1 MIKPIL
7 PPYEVDDMKIW
18 SGNKLGEF
26 EVASAYQRLDKLEV
40 QSSPKDSYFY
50 MGELSHAAT
59 IVEAIPC
66 HSDMALW
73 QKLSHASGGAI
84 PIYVHV
90 CTFPLVQGSTYW
102 HHVSFPLGRVSG
114 TGYSSGAIFRNHT
127 GASLGCFSAYIGFQS
142 LLYVELFAVILAIQ
156 YALERN

>member
-50 MGELSHAAT
+50 MG
-59 IVEAIPC
+59 
-66 HSDMALW
+66 
-73 QKLSHASGGAI
+73 G
-84 PIYVHV
+84 
-90 CTFPLVQGSTYW
+90 
-102 HHVSFPLGRVSG
+102 
-114 TGYSSGAIFRNHT
+114 
-127 GASLGCFSAYIGFQS
+127 
-142 LLYVELFAVILAIQ
+142 
-156 YALERN
+156 